1 MALMMVSIILPVYNG
16 ASHLAECI
24 NSVLHQTYP
33 DFELLVLDDGSTDE
47 SVSIAEAFS
56 DPRVRVIPC
65 EHNFISTLNRGID
78 ESKGQYIA
86 RIDCDDLMF
95 PTRLQK
101 QIDVMEHHTNISVCS
116 TYAQTFGASNQIIG
130 YGTGIVKNPLAT
142 FLLGNFVIHP
152 SVMLRKSFLTTHFLR
167 YKKYPYAED
176 YRLWIDVSI
185 AKGSFYVISE
195 PLIKYNINN
204 SQVSQKYYAV
214 QRETALRIQQE
225 TLELLLKQNKT
236 QPVLL
241 NSLCENL
248 IDLNQHELV
257 DSDEIFMLFN
267 SIFTKMAV

>member
-1 MALMMVSIILPVYNG
+1 MMVSIILPVYNG
-16 ASHLAECI
+16 ANHLTECI
-24 NSVLHQTYP
+24 NSVLHQTYS

-47 SVSIAEAFS
+47 SVAIAEAIS
-56 DPRVRVIPC
+56 DSRIRVIPC
-65 EHNFISTLNRGID
+65 EHDFISTLNRGID
-78 ESKGQYIA
+78 ESKGKYIA

-95 PTRLQK
+95 TDRLQK
-101 QIDVMEHHTNISVCS
+101 QVEVMEHNPNVAVCS
-116 TYAQTFGASNQIIG
+116 TYAQTFGMSDQIIG
-130 YGTGIVKNPLAT
+130 YGAGIVKNSLET

-152 SVMLRKSFLTTHFLR
+152 SVMLRKSFLASHFLR

-176 YRLWIDVSI
+176 YRLWVDVSI
-185 AKGSFYVISE
+185 AGGIFYVIPK
-195 PLIKYNINN
+195 PLIKYNISG
-204 SQVSQKYYAV
+204 SQVSKRYHAIQK
-214 QRETALRIQQE
+214 ETALRIQQE

-236 QPVLL
+236 YPVLL

>member
-1 MALMMVSIILPVYNG
+1 MMVSIILPVYNG
-16 ASHLAECI
+16 ANHLAECI
-24 NSVLHQTYP
+24 NSVLHQTYS
-33 DFELLVLDDGSTDE
+33 DFELLVLDDGSTDD
-47 SVSIAEAFS
+47 SVAIAEAIN
-56 DPRVRVIPC
+56 DHRIRVIKC

-78 ESKGQYIA
+78 ESVGKYIA

-95 PTRLQK
+95 PNRLQK
-101 QIDVMEHHTNISVCS
+101 QVDVMEHNSNIAVCS

-130 YGTGIVKNPLAT
+130 YGTGIVKKPLTT

-167 YKKYPYAED
+167 YKVYPYAED
-176 YRLWIDVSI
+176 YRLWIDVSV
-185 AKGSFYVISE
+185 AKGSFYVIPK
-195 PLIKYNINN
+195 PLIKYNI
-204 SQVSQKYYAV
+204 SDTQVSMRYHTI

-236 QPVLL
+236 YPVLL
-241 NSLCENL
+241 NSLCDNL